1 MPHIANAPGLE
12 ISAVCRAQSQLSSA
26 ACHRDG
32 PLVAGELHAGPR
44 MRTRGKDNGFGD
56 LLSCD

>member
-26 ACHRDG
+26 AFHRDG
-32 PLVAGELHAGPR
+32 PLVAGELHFDPC

-56 LLSCD
+56 VLRCE

>member
-26 ACHRDG
+26 AYHRDG
-32 PLVAGELHAGPR
+32 PLVAGELHFGPCT
-44 MRTRGKDNGFGD
+44 RTRVKANGFGD
-56 LLSCD
+56 LLRCE